1 MSPTLLCTTHVLRGS
16 LRARAVKPLAGM
28 ASTSFVRGNAALP
41 DLPCK
46 LSLPLSL
53 VHLQPRV
60 TDRSRPDDY
69 SALEPY
75 ISGQIMELHH
85 SKHHQTYVNGFNAA
99 LEAFAEASA
108 KGDAK
113 AVVTQAPLINFHGGG
128 HVNHSLFWE
137 NLAPNGN
144 GGGGE
149 PEGKLLT
156 AINEDFG
163 SLDALQKQTN
173 AALAGIQGSGWAWLV
188 KDKTSGTLSVVT
200 RANQDPVTGNLEPLL
215 GIDAW
220 EHAYYLQYQNRKAEY
235 FSAIWDVINWGTV
248 SKRFEK

>member
-1 MSPTLLCTTHVLRGS
+1 MSSALLLRTAAPARTGL
-16 LRARAVKPLAGM
+16 LRATAAAASARASTG
-28 ASTSFVRGNAALP
+28 TSFVRTKATLP
-41 DLPCK
+41 DLPY
-46 LSLPLSL
+46 
-53 VHLQPRV
+53 
-60 TDRSRPDDY
+60 DY
-69 SALEPY
+69 AALEPH

-85 SKHHQTYVNGFNAA
+85 SKHHQTYVNSFNAA
-99 LEAFAEASA
+99 VEALAEAQA
-108 KGDAK
+108 KNDAK
-113 AVVTQAPLINFHGGG
+113 AAAAQAPLLNFHGGG

-137 NLAPNGN
+137 NLAPNGK

-156 AINEDFG
+156 AINDDFG
-163 SLDALQKQTN
+163 SFENLKKQTN

-188 KDKTSGTLSVVT
+188 KDKASGTLGLVT
-200 RANQDPVTGNLEPLL
+200 RANQDPITGNLEPLL

-248 SKRFEK
+248 AKRFEQ